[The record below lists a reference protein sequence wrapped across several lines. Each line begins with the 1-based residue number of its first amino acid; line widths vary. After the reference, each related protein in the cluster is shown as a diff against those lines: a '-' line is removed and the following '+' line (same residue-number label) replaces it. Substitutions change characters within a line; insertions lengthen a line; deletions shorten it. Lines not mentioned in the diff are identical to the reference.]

1 MKTKTYQW
9 AILTLIMVLI
19 ALFFGL
25 RPKAWFIANDVQWLP
40 DGKAIRFQN
49 SGMAYV
55 DDLRAVRLN
64 RQPRPLTI
72 EMVVTPAN
80 INKSGFSPLLVL
92 HDGSDRRQL
101 AVWQYHTS
109 LVVMNGDDYD
119 NSQREPKVV
128 GRNIFAPQQARYLTV
143 TSDEQGTHLFVDG
156 ILAAANGNLKLS
168 IPVEGDPLRLVLGN
182 SVHGKHGWTGDLH
195 GLALSGTAISA
206 ETVGLHFD
214 RWAADNNFDFLKQE
228 STKLLFTFSEKN
240 GIGFV
245 DESGGNQTLE
255 VPVHMTALKKTFL
268 SPAWR
273 HLKWNR
279 AATGDIALNI
289 VGFMPL
295 GVVFY
300 GFLQCFSGPLSK
312 HRIFAATALCM
323 LLSLGIELAQAWIPI
338 RVSSLTDLVLNT
350 LGAWLGIVWWR
361 LIRSL
366 KETRMIL
373 MG

>member
-214 RWAADNNFDFLKQE
+214 RWAADNNFDFL
-228 STKLLFTFSEKN
+228 
-240 GIGFV
+240 
-245 DESGGNQTLE
+245 
-255 VPVHMTALKKTFL
+255 
-268 SPAWR
+268 
-273 HLKWNR
+273 NR
-279 AATGDIALNI
+279 NRRS
-289 VGFMPL
+289 
-295 GVVFY
+295 
-300 GFLQCFSGPLSK
+300 CFSRSVRK
-312 HRIFAATALCM
+312 M
-323 LLSLGIELAQAWIPI
+323 
-338 RVSSLTDLVLNT
+338 VLVLSTNPEAT
-350 LGAWLGIVWWR
+350 RR
-361 LIRSL
+361 L
-366 KETRMIL
+366 KCQCT
-373 MG
+373 